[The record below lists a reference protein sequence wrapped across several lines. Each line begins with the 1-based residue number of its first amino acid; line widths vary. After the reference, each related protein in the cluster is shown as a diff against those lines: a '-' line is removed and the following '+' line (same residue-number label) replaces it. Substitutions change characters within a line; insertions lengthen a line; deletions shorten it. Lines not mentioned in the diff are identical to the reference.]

1 MALDFWTVS
10 GWSMTAAGLVYAVY
24 QTYRVK
30 RLSRRYREQLL
41 LIIGRANFVGGE
53 HELVDATNRGLNDRI
68 LERYLG
74 GWHQAGCDLYLVL
87 VDFYL
92 SQEDKFNYDDL
103 RRICNTPLITRHW
116 QERHWRSLIALRP
129 ENRSTN
135 PPDEMFTTEDRASRY
150 TYWQKHKDEAGN
162 QRNA

>member
-1 MALDFWTVS
+1 MALDFLTVS
-10 GWSMTAAGLVYAVY
+10 GWTMTAAGLGYAAY

-41 LIIGRANFVGGE
+41 LIIGRANYVGGE
-53 HELVDATNRGLNDRI
+53 HELVDATNRQLDDRI

-92 SQEDKFNYDDL
+92 SQEDKFSYDDL
-103 RRICNTPLITRHW
+103 RKICNTPLITRQW

-129 ENRSTN
+129 ENRSIDA
-135 PPDEMFTTEDRASRY
+135 PPELFTTDDRASRHA
-150 TYWQKHKDEAGN
+150 YWVKHKDDKGN
-162 QRNA
+162 IRNA